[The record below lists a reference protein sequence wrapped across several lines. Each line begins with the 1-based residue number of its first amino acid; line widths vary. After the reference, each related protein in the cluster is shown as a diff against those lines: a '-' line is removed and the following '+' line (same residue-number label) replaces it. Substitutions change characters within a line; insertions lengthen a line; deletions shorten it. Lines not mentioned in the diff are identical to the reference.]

1 MNEITNSGENWISQF
16 VQYQEGERAYANN
29 SIDAYAID
37 LEEFRSSLHKD
48 VLQASSDDIRKFIL
62 GCLDRGVSPK
72 TARRKLCA
80 IRSFYQFVYSEDG
93 LAKDPSR
100 DIRGPKAHRTLVRPI
115 TREEVELILASI
127 GNEHPIDIRNRA
139 ILHVCYGS
147 GLRASE
153 LTNMRIADLNFAH
166 SVAKVRLGK
175 GQKDRHVPLNE
186 LEVEAI
192 RQYLELARPH
202 FVKTPDEGILFIG
215 RYGEILTRQR
225 LWQIVTE
232 LSMKVI
238 GRVIS
243 PHKYRHAFV
252 TDTTNG
258 GASLRVVQ
266 KMAGHRSVRTTQ
278 GYLHS
283 DLGRVRAEYLKSHPR
298 GIAS

>member
-1 MNEITNSGENWISQF
+1 MSQFTKSGEDWISQF
-16 VQYQEGERAYANN
+16 AKYQEGERAHADN
-29 SIDAYAID
+29 SVSAYAID
-37 LEEFRSSLHKD
+37 LEQFRTSLPKD
-48 VLQASSDDIRKFIL
+48 VLLASSDDIREFIL

-80 IRSFYQFVYSEDG
+80 IRSFYQFVYGEGG

-115 TREEVELILASI
+115 TREEVDLILASI
-127 GNEHPIDIRNRA
+127 GTEHPIDIRNRA
-139 ILHVCYGS
+139 ILHACYGS

-153 LTNMRIADLNFAH
+153 LTHLRIADLNFAH

-186 LEVEAI
+186 REVEAI
-192 RQYLELARPH
+192 KQYLELARPH
-202 FVKTPDEGILFIG
+202 FVKGPDHGVLFIG
-215 RYGEILTRQR
+215 RYGETLTRQR
-225 LWQIVTE
+225 LWQIMTE
-232 LSMKVI
+232 LSVKAV
-238 GRVIS
+238 GRVVS

-258 GASLRVVQ
+258 GASLRAVQ
-266 KMAGHRSVRTTQ
+266 EMAGHRSVRTTQ

>member
-1 MNEITNSGENWISQF
+1 MSQITKSGEDWLALFS
-16 VQYQEGERAYANN
+16 QYQEGERAHADN
-29 SIDAYAID
+29 SISAYAID
-37 LEEFRSSLHKD
+37 LEQFRTSLPKD
-48 VLQASSDDIRKFIL
+48 VLLATSDDIRKFIL
-62 GCLDRGVSPK
+62 GCLDSGVSPK

-80 IRSFYQFVYSEDG
+80 IRSFYQFVYGEGG

-115 TREEVELILASI
+115 TREEVDLILASI
-127 GNEHPIDIRNRA
+127 GTEQPIDIRNRA
-139 ILHVCYGS
+139 ILHACYGS

-153 LTNMRIADLNFAH
+153 LTHLHIADLNFVD

-186 LEVEAI
+186 REVEAI
-192 RQYLELARPH
+192 RQYLELARPR
-202 FVKTPDEGILFIG
+202 FVKAPDEGILFVG
-215 RYGEILTRQR
+215 RYGEPLTRHR
-225 LWQIVTE
+225 LWQIMTE
-232 LSMKVI
+232 LSKVVV
-238 GRVIS
+238 GRAIS

-283 DLGRVRAEYLKSHPR
+283 DLARVRAEYLKSHPR
-298 GIAS
+298 GIAL